1 MTFKITTDQKGKSG
15 ELLVIY
21 RLLRYGIESAHLT
34 TDQGVDLVAYHS
46 TSRRPMTIQV
56 KTASARRVGK
66 SSRCIGWTLNRN
78 CPAHYIALVDFDR
91 EKVWLMDFASF
102 MQRAQQQKQNAR
114 LWFYVE
120 TPKRKSVNLE
130 SILDGLTI
138 EESVPRIF
146 GVERDIVKDLVRD
159 LARNPARE

>member
-1 MTFKITTDQKGKSG
+1 MSAEQKGKSG
-15 ELLVIY
+15 ELLVMY

-34 TDQGVDLVAYHS
+34 TDTGIDLVAYHVIG
-46 TSRRPMTIQV
+46 RRPMTIQV

-66 SSRCIGWTLNRN
+66 STLCIGWTLSRG
-78 CPAHYIALVDFDR
+78 CPAHYVALVDFDR

-102 MQRAQQQKQNAR
+102 MQRAQQQKEKAR

-120 TPKRKSVNLE
+120 RPKRESANLE
-130 SILDGLTI
+130 HILNGLTI

-146 GVERDIVKDLVRD
+146 GIESKKEGHNDDVSS
-159 LARNPARE
+159 